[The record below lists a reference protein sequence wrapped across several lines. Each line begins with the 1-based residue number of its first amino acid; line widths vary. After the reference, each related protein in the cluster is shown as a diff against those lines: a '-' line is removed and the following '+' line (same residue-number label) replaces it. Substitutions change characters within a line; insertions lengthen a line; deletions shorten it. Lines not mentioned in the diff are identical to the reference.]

1 MADYEVG
8 YGKPPQHT
16 KWKPGVSANPG
27 GVDSDTR
34 NRINENARKAV
45 KAQELFL
52 DGLLAALENVTPE
65 QREQLLRADHNKI
78 IADAMD
84 RALGKATQPIDA
96 TSSDGSMS
104 PVSAAGDA
112 VLAAIK
118 AKHEPDS

>member
-16 KWKPGVSANPG
+16 KWKPGQSGNPG
-27 GVDSDTR
+27 GVDSETR

-84 RALGKATQPIDA
+84 RALGKATQPTEVTNPDGSLAPTTVQIVAVKPDDD
-96 TSSDGSMS
+96 SDG
-104 PVSAAGDA
+104 
-112 VLAAIK
+112 
-118 AKHEPDS
+118 

>member
-1 MADYEVG
+1 MSDYEIG
-8 YGKPPQHT
+8 HGKPPKAYQ
-16 KWKPGVSANPG
+16 WKPGQSGNPG
-27 GVDSDTR
+27 GVDRETR

-84 RALGKATQPIDA
+84 RALGKATQPTEI
-96 TSSDGSMS
+96 TSPDGSLAPTTVQIVAVTPDDDSDG
-104 PVSAAGDA
+104 
-112 VLAAIK
+112 
-118 AKHEPDS
+118 